1 MRILFVN
8 QFYLP
13 DRVATAQV
21 LSDLC
26 QRLAAAGHD
35 VHVLCSRRRYDEGD
49 ARQATPL
56 PRRERIA
63 GVTVERVGGTA
74 LGKRRLVGQLVDFA
88 SFHALATARLLT
100 AARRFDVVVT
110 LTTPPLIGL
119 AGLLA
124 QLLTG
129 VRHAC
134 WVMNLHPDCEIELGL
149 LERRGLPARFLTALA
164 TWPMRRADVTVA
176 LGRCMADRITAA
188 GVPPARVSVIPL
200 WAHGVTG
207 EPIPPRESPF
217 RPAWD
222 LDHKFVVMYA
232 GNAGVEYSFDEIC
245 ATALC
250 LRDDPRFAFVFVG
263 GGRRTS
269 EIDRFRRAHGLP
281 NIHLRPYVPR
291 EQLKDALAAA
301 DVHLAS
307 LRPELAGVSVPCK
320 LYGVMAVGR
329 PVIFIGAASCA
340 TGEAIERYACGRV
353 VPPGDVDRLVRTL
366 RELADDAPLREAM
379 GKAGRRAFEASS
391 NADRGAQQWQ
401 LLLEGLRARAS
412 AGDAHTAPL
421 AHPGAERQLESGL
434 ARQAVEVQIPVQ
446 PPREPA

>member
-26 QRLAAAGHD
+26 ERLAAAGHD

-49 ARQATPL
+49 AHPTTPL

-63 GVTVERVGGTA
+63 RVTVERVGGTA

-88 SFHALATARLLT
+88 SFHALATARVLT
-100 AARRFDVVVT
+100 AARRFDVIVT

-124 QLLTG
+124 QSLTG
-129 VRHAC
+129 VRHVC
-134 WVMNLHPDCEIELGL
+134 WVMNLHPDCEIEMGL
-149 LERRGLPARFLTALA
+149 LDRRGLPARLLAALA
-164 TWPMRRADVTVA
+164 ARPMRRADATVA
-176 LGRCMADRITAA
+176 LGRCMADRIAAA
-188 GVPPARVSVIPL
+188 GVPPERVAVIPL
-200 WAHGVTG
+200 WAHGVSGGPTA
-207 EPIPPRESPF
+207 PRESAF
-217 RPAWD
+217 RTACG

-245 ATALC
+245 AAALR
-250 LRDDPRFAFVFVG
+250 LRDDPRFAFVFIG
-263 GGRRTS
+263 GGRRTP
-269 EIDRFRRAHGLP
+269 EIDRFRRDHVLS
-281 NIHLRPYVPR
+281 NVHLHPYLPR

-329 PVIFIGAASCA
+329 PVLFIGPASCA
-340 TGEAIERYACGRV
+340 TAETIRQHRCGRV
-353 VPPGDVDRLVRTL
+353 LPPGDVDGLVRSL
-366 RELADDAPLREAM
+366 RELADDAPLRETM
-379 GKAGRRAFEASS
+379 GEAGRRAFEVTY
-391 NADRGAQQWQ
+391 NADRGARQWQ
-401 LLLEGLRARAS
+401 RLLEGLIGGPS
-412 AGDAHTAPL
+412 AGRAQAAPIG
-421 AHPGAERQLESGL
+421 HPGAERQLEGGL
-434 ARQAVEVQIPVQ
+434 AGQAVEVQVRVE
-446 PPREPA
+446 PPGESA